1 MKKSSLAQ
9 MWTVAPLKSGS
20 PNSGHYGYGWF
31 VESQHGH
38 RLIEHGG
45 QWQGFETQISR
56 YVDDQLT
63 VVVLTNL
70 TDAQPDRIAHGV
82 ADIYLHSAAGPLNP

>member
-1 MKKSSLAQ
+1 M
-9 MWTVAPLKSGS
+9 
-20 PNSGHYGYGWF
+20 
-31 VESQHGH
+31 
-38 RLIEHGG
+38 EHGG

-70 TDAQPDRIAHGV
+70 DEAKPEEIAHGV
-82 ADIYLHSAAGPLNP
+82 AEMYLADKLK